1 MRIILFRRERRKRS
15 RRRVGWVVRGVER
28 NYQRCAP
35 GVREERK
42 GEKPGERERERERD
56 VGSPMGNGWNSE
68 GKIESN
74 ESAVSDKRN
83 VGCSPLIDLLS
94 VTR

>member
-1 MRIILFRRERRKRS
+1 MGRQGGRKKLPAMRAWRQ
-15 RRRVGWVVRGVER
+15 G
-28 NYQRCAP
+28 
-35 GVREERK
+35 
-42 GEKPGERERERERD
+42 GEKGRETRGERERERERD
-56 VGSPMGNGWNSE
+56 AGSPMGNGWNSE